1 MTRRIRFQHAQ
12 ALIQLALMFCLFC
25 SFFALQNA
33 QAENYDTRYL
43 QWKAEQEAIDARL
56 SPSASTKTSQPR
68 SASAGSSEKINLNM
82 ATAAQLQQLSGVGQ
96 KKAEAIIEYRNRH
109 GKFKRIEDLQLVK
122 GIGPALLAKNRHRLG
137 I

>member
-12 ALIQLALMFCLFC
+12 VLIQLTVMFCVFC
-25 SFFALQNA
+25 SFFVLQNA
-33 QAENYDTRYL
+33 QAENYDARYL

-68 SASAGSSEKINLNM
+68 SVSAGSSEKINLNM

>member
-1 MTRRIRFQHAQ
+1 MMKITRFQQ
-12 ALIQLALMFCLFC
+12 LIIQLAVMCCLVG

-33 QAENYDTRYL
+33 HAQSYDARYL

-56 SPSASTKTSQPR
+56 SQSGSATTSGPR
-68 SASAGSSEKINLNM
+68 STAADSSEKINLNA
-82 ATAAQLQQLSGVGQ
+82 ATVTQLQQLSGVGQ

>member
-12 ALIQLALMFCLFC
+12 ALIQLALMFCVFC

-33 QAENYDTRYL
+33 QAENYDARYL

-68 SASAGSSEKINLNM
+68 STSAGSSEKINLNM
-82 ATAAQLQQLSGVGQ
+82 ATAAQLQQLSGVGK
-96 KKAEAIIEYRNRH
+96 KKAEVIIEYRNRH

>member
-1 MTRRIRFQHAQ
+1 MTRRIRFQHVQ

-33 QAENYDTRYL
+33 QAENYDARYL

-56 SPSASTKTSQPR
+56 SSSASTKTSQPR

-96 KKAEAIIEYRNRH
+96 KKAEAIIEYRNRY

>member
-1 MTRRIRFQHAQ
+1 M
-12 ALIQLALMFCLFC
+12 
-25 SFFALQNA
+25 
-33 QAENYDTRYL
+33 
-43 QWKAEQEAIDARL
+43 
-56 SPSASTKTSQPR
+56 
-68 SASAGSSEKINLNM
+68 NLNM

>member
-12 ALIQLALMFCLFC
+12 VLIQLALMFCLFC

-33 QAENYDTRYL
+33 QAENYDARYL
-43 QWKAEQEAIDARL
+43 QWKVEQEAIDARL
-56 SPSASTKTSQPR
+56 SLSPSTKTSQPR

>member
-1 MTRRIRFQHAQ
+1 MKK
-12 ALIQLALMFCLFC
+12 LI
-25 SFFALQNA
+25 
-33 QAENYDTRYL
+33 
-43 QWKAEQEAIDARL
+43 
-56 SPSASTKTSQPR
+56 
-68 SASAGSSEKINLNM
+68 LNM

>member
-12 ALIQLALMFCLFC
+12 ALIQFTVMFCVFC

-33 QAENYDTRYL
+33 QAENYDARYL
-43 QWKAEQEAIDARL
+43 QWKAEQEVIDARL
-56 SPSASTKTSQPR
+56 SSSASTKTSQPR

>member
-12 ALIQLALMFCLFC
+12 VLIQLTVMFCVFC

-33 QAENYDTRYL
+33 QAENYDARYL

>member
-1 MTRRIRFQHAQ
+1 MTRRIRFQNAQ
-12 ALIQLALMFCLFC
+12 VLIQLTVMFCVCC
-25 SFFALQNA
+25 SFFALQNV
-33 QAENYDTRYL
+33 QAENYDARYL

>member
-33 QAENYDTRYL
+33 QAENYDARYL
-43 QWKAEQEAIDARL
+43 QWKAEQEVIDARL
-56 SPSASTKTSQPR
+56 SSSASTKTSQPR